1 MNDIDWEGLAEF
13 HTKNALQMIKDRKE
27 IEALKKDIESKQ
39 TLIVQQTQ
47 DIARLKAEIE
57 QLKQG
62 KT

>member
-1 MNDIDWEGLAEF
+1 VNDIDWEGLAEF